1 MPDKARK
8 VSLTGAVL
16 TGISKGKSLQY
27 HFVKDPWEVAD
38 IASNID
44 AWARNRLDQLV
55 GAWPLFLI
63 TEKNIFATG
72 LNNTEAYPSRLINI
86 EGTCYRVTE
95 LPGPST
101 TGDSAFS
108 ESFELKRNGDSPH
121 VVNLSYSQRYPTRTE
136 SKDNTLAQF
145 DVFFDRILNEMLYI
159 VRHSLKADKPMSV
172 PRYWPEILT
181 DLKSNYD
188 EDPAK
193 HALIV
198 DLAESILQPIDYI
211 TSKPKKNLTRIRDQQ
226 RIQNVQEID
235 TKCLIDLCRRP
246 GGTLPEKAGP
256 KQRILAIKRKES
268 IDVLENRVALHCC
281 KLLGTSALRYLDSHR
296 EINVVNS
303 RRKSVVK
310 SLYKACKR
318 LPAKPSFRD
327 VGLLQKPCYYPN
339 YTLLQNLHYARI
351 WKAYSQL
358 IRNED
363 LRETIWRWSRR
374 LWADYLGNYL
384 ADTILRWFEKST
396 VPIAVEAG
404 EKIIQANGRHYY
416 GRWFLRDFMPGP
428 FILGKD
434 ESDNGTLF
442 IYDGD
447 AIEILGEK
455 YAQLSALNA
464 DYLFV
469 WLSHKR
475 RRVLPVYANLMPPDT
490 TQKNYHICLKK
501 IAQQALSS
509 IKKYNDK
516 ISDLESI
523 GAWVLHGNWP
533 DIDFP
538 KGHVTRR
545 EPLLCWQS
553 APPIDPLSWS
563 DIDEQ
568 QHLPLNSLVGI

>member
-1 MPDKARK
+1 MN
-8 VSLTGAVL
+8 
-16 TGISKGKSLQY
+16 LQY
-27 HFVKDPWEVAD
+27 YFVRDPWEVTD
-38 IASNID
+38 IVFNID
-44 AWARNRLDQLV
+44 AWNTNRQDQLV

-86 EGTCYRVTE
+86 EGDSYRVTE

-101 TGDSAFS
+101 TGDAAFN
-108 ESFELKRNGDSPH
+108 ESFELKKNGVSPH
-121 VVNLSYSQRYPTRTE
+121 LINLSYSQRYPARNE
-136 SKDNTLAQF
+136 SKDETFAHF

-159 VRHSLKADKPMSV
+159 VRHSLKADKPRSIT
-172 PRYWPEILT
+172 RYWPGVLN

-198 DLAESILQPIDYI
+198 DLAESILQPLDYI

-256 KQRILAIKRKES
+256 KQRILAIKRKET
-268 IDVLENRVALHCC
+268 IDVLENRVTLHCC

-296 EINVVNS
+296 GISVVDS
-303 RRKSVVK
+303 RRKSIVK
-310 SLYKACKR
+310 SLYRASKR
-318 LPAKPSFRD
+318 LPGKASFRG
-327 VGLLQKPCYYPN
+327 VGFLKKPCHYPN
-339 YTLLQNLHYARI
+339 YTLLQNLHYAKI

-363 LRETIWRWSRR
+363 LRETIWRWGRR
-374 LWADYLGNYL
+374 LWADYLGIYL
-384 ADTILRWFEKST
+384 ADTILRWFEKLT
-396 VPIAVEAG
+396 LPIATEAG

-416 GRWFLRDFMPGP
+416 GKWFLRDVMPGP

-434 ESDNGTLF
+434 ESDNGTLYF
-442 IYDGD
+442 YDGD
-447 AIEILGEK
+447 SIEILGEK
-455 YAQLSALNA
+455 FTQLSALNA

-469 WLSHKR
+469 WFSNRKR
-475 RRVLPVYANLMPPDT
+475 LVLPVYANLMPPDT
-490 TQKNYHICLKK
+490 THKNYHICLKK
-501 IAQQALSS
+501 IAQQVLFS

-516 ISDLESI
+516 ISDLKSI

-533 DIDFP
+533 DIDIP
-538 KGHVTRR
+538 KGYVTGR
-545 EPLLCWQS
+545 ELLLCWQS

-563 DIDEQ
+563 DIDEHQ
-568 QHLPLNSLVGI
+568 QLPLNSLVGI